1 MKQPWIDHFA
11 VGLWSF
17 DDAVPVVVETLG
29 GRAGRGGPSPGFD
42 WRTWGFRG
50 GGALEVIVPTGPSD
64 GFLHRFL
71 RARGPGIHHVTFY
84 VEDLREACE
93 RAESFGYDIVG
104 FNDSDAGWQE
114 AFLHPKQASG
124 IVVQF
129 ASSSP
134 EHESEGYEWEPPP
147 QQARAPE
154 PVTLV
159 GLRTAAPS
167 AAEAL
172 KLWREVFL
180 GDCRERNGVLLFDWP
195 GSSMR
200 IAVEV
205 DPDLPVGPLSLEVET
220 EREIPL
226 LDGTPPAEFGAPIS
240 RARDL

>member
-1 MKQPWIDHFA
+1 M
-11 VGLWSF
+11 
-17 DDAVPVVVETLG
+17 
-29 GRAGRGGPSPGFD
+29 
-42 WRTWGFRG
+42 
-50 GGALEVIVPTGPSD
+50 
-64 GFLHRFL
+64 
-71 RARGPGIHHVTFY
+71 
-84 VEDLREACE
+84 
-93 RAESFGYDIVG
+93 
-104 FNDSDAGWQE
+104 
-114 AFLHPKQASG
+114 
-124 IVVQF
+124 VQF

-134 EHESEGYEWEPPP
+134 EHESEGYGWEPPP

-180 GDCRERNGVLLFDWP
+180 GDCQERNGVLLFDWP

-220 EREIPL
+220 EREISL
-226 LDGTPPAEFGAPIS
+226 LDGTSPAEFGARIS